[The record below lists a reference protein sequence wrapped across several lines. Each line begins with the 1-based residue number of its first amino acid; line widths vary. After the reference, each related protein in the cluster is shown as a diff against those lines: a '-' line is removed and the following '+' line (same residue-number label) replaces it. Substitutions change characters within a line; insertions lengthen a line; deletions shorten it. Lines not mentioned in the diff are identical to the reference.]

1 MPYVIPWERT
11 AERRGRRKGRVD
23 GIEVGRVEAKKE
35 TAKNLLAMGLDIDKI
50 VKATGLKKEIIEM
63 LETTSN

>member
-63 LETTSN
+63 LKATSN

>member
-11 AERRGRRKGRVD
+11 AERRGRRKG
-23 GIEVGRVEAKKE
+23 IEEGKKE

-63 LETTSN
+63 LKTTSN